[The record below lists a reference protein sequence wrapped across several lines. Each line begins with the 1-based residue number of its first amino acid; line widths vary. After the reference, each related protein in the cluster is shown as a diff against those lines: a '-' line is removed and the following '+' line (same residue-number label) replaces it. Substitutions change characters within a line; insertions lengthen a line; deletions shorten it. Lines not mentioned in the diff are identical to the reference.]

1 MCHHFIKRVILGES
15 AETEEERQGR
25 EGKGWKGARV
35 RLRQSPAE
43 GSSLL
48 TLQVGSGVLGTP
60 RTCQHQGQRML
71 LENALGL
78 RRYLVLKC

>member
-15 AETEEERQGR
+15 AKTEEERQGR

-48 TLQVGSGVLGTP
+48 TLQVGSGV
-60 RTCQHQGQRML
+60 QGP
-71 LENALGL
+71 LGL
-78 RRYLVLKC
+78 VSTRARGCCWKMPWVLEGI